1 MELEDIMLS
10 EKARS
15 RKTKAACLF
24 YHMWKIDPKDKCIYK
39 IKYIESMLII
49 VELLCETHGRNLMGG
64 GKGK

>member
-1 MELEDIMLS
+1 
-10 EKARS
+10 
-15 RKTKAACLF
+15 
-24 YHMWKIDPKDKCIYK
+24 MWKIDPKDKCIYK